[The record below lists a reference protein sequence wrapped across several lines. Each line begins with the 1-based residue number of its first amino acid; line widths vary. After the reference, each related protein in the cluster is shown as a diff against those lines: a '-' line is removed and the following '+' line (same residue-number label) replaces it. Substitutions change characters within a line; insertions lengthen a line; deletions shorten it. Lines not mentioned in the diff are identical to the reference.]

1 MTLIDWNALAG
12 DDLRFHEEV
21 EMAKGRKVRADEA
34 VELLERWERSGEPM
48 SRWCAARGLNWYSL
62 SAYKG
67 WLCTRLGGDPPAE
80 VAFAEVV
87 VETPVVAQ
95 PPRTGRYRVE
105 LGEVVVEVGDD
116 FQEDTLRRLLRVV
129 AC

>member
-1 MTLIDWNALAG
+1 
-12 DDLRFHEEV
+12 
-21 EMAKGRKVRADEA
+21 MAKGRKVRADEA

-48 SRWCAARGLNWYSL
+48 SRWCAERGLNWYSL

-67 WLCTRLGGDPPAE
+67 WLCTRWGSDPPAE

-87 VETPVVAQ
+87 VDAPVVAQ
-95 PPRTGRYRVE
+95 PPRTGRYCVE
-105 LGEVVVEVGDD
+105 LGEIVVEVRDD